1 MLVLGFSGGPELI
14 HENLYER
21 TLGAVHDSAIVLVED
36 GEVIFAIEEERLNR
50 IKHTNKFPGESL
62 RLCLK
67 SSGIQLEEVD
77 LIAYYAS
84 KEYLEIM
91 LKLLFFDN
99 TNVSVPII
107 DPTIFFQQL
116 FRRELNSEIN
126 PDKFC
131 FVTHHYTHA
140 MSALALSGYESSLVT
155 TFDGMGE
162 GISGMVFEGEGT
174 RLKQIA
180 GIPESKSLGNF
191 YENVI
196 GFLGYTMFDEY
207 KVMGLA
213 PYGNPERYRNV
224 FQTLYTLLPNGDYV
238 IHQDEII
245 SLFDLGIPRRKG
257 EPFTQIHKDIAASL
271 QETLEIIVFHVLQ
284 YYKQETKQKN
294 LCMAGGVAHNC
305 TLNGKILRSGMFENV
320 FVQPAAHDG
329 GCALGG
335 ALYAYYNANPMA
347 KKSSQLEHVYWGT
360 NIGGSPSVLNQ
371 LMQWQDFISFDK
383 LINVS
388 EQTAKLLASGY
399 VVGWVQDRSE
409 FGPRALGN
417 RSILADPR
425 PDENKARINK
435 MIKKREGYR
444 PFAPSVL
451 EEDVDEF
458 FEVPS
463 NQKQLPFMI
472 FVVNVRKEKRN
483 LLGAVTHVDGTARVQ
498 TVSRKT
504 NEKYWDLIH
513 WFKKLTGVPIL
524 LNTSFNNNVEPIV
537 DSIEDAVVCFLTTGL
552 DYLVVG
558 EYLIKK
564 KEVSWQNHLSLKLSL
579 PRYISLH
586 QVKKVCLDSKFD
598 NLFYIGNSYDTKFQI
613 GVSAEVFRVLTLAN
627 SEKTVGDLLQENG
640 ETEEGKAQG
649 IVNELIE
656 LWSQRLILLQP

>member
-21 TLGAVHDSAIVLVED
+21 KLGAVHDSAIVLVED

-140 MSALALSGYESSLVT
+140 MSALAVSGYESSLVT

-329 GCALGG
+329 GCALGA

-347 KKSSQLEHVYWGT
+347 KKPSQLEHVYWGT
-360 NIGGSPSVLNQ
+360 NIGGSPSILNQ

-383 LINVS
+383 LMNVS

-458 FEVPS
+458 FEVPF

-498 TVSRKT
+498 TVSRKI

-564 KEVSWQNHLSLKLSL
+564 KEISWQNHLSLKLSL

-627 SEKTVGDLLQENG
+627 SEKTVGNLLQENG

>member
-107 DPTIFFQQL
+107 DPRIFFQQL

-140 MSALALSGYESSLVT
+140 MSALAVSGYESSLIT

-224 FQTLYTLLPNGDYV
+224 FQTLYRLLPNGDYV

-245 SLFDLGIPRRKG
+245 SLFDLGTPRRKG

-271 QETLEIIVFHVLQ
+271 QETLEIIVFHILQ

-329 GCALGG
+329 GCALGA

-347 KKSSQLEHVYWGT
+347 KKPSQLEHVYWGT
-360 NIGGSPSVLNQ
+360 NIGGSPSILNQ

-383 LINVS
+383 LMNVS

-472 FVVNVRKEKRN
+472 FVVNVIKEKRN
-483 LLGAVTHVDGTARVQ
+483 LLGAVTHIDGTARVQ

-613 GVSAEVFRVLTLAN
+613 EVSAEVFRVLTLAN
-627 SEKTVGDLLQENG
+627 SEKTVGNLLQENG

-649 IVNELIE
+649 IINELIE

>member
-1 MLVLGFSGGPELI
+1 MQVLGISGGLEVI
-14 HENLYER
+14 HENLYNLPIWR
-21 TLGAVHDSAIVLVED
+21 NHDSAIVLVED

-50 IKHTNKFPGESL
+50 IKHTNKFPSESL

-77 LIAYYAS
+77 VIAYYFS
-84 KEYLEIM
+84 KKSIETWA
-91 LKLLFFDN
+91 KRLFLN
-99 TNVSVPII
+99 YAPVPAI
-107 DPTIFFQQL
+107 DPKIFLQHIFC
-116 FRRELNSEIN
+116 RGLNSKID

-131 FVTHHYTHA
+131 FVNHHYAHA
-140 MSALALSGYESSLVT
+140 MSALAFSGYESSLIT
-155 TFDGMGE
+155 TFDGSGD
-162 GISGMVFEGEGT
+162 GSSGMVLQGEGT
-174 RLKQIA
+174 MLKQIA
-180 GIPESKSLGNF
+180 DIPSSKSLGYF
-191 YENVI
+191 YYDVI
-196 GFLGYTMFDEY
+196 AFLGYSIFDEY

-213 PYGNPERYRNV
+213 PYGDPKRYRNV
-224 FQTLYTLLPNGDYV
+224 FQTFYTLLPKGDYV
-238 IHQDEII
+238 THRDKII
-245 SLFDLGIPRRKG
+245 SLFDLGVPRRKG

-271 QETLEIIVFHVLQ
+271 QETLENIVFHVIR

-305 TLNGKILRSGMFENV
+305 TLNGKILRSKMFENV
-320 FVQPAAHDG
+320 FVQPAAHDA
-329 GCALGG
+329 GCALGA

-347 KKSSQLEHVYWGT
+347 KKPSKLEHIYWGT
-360 NIGGSPSVLNQ
+360 DIGGSSSVLNQ
-371 LMQWQDFISFDK
+371 LMSWQHFIAFEK
-383 LINVS
+383 MMNVS

-399 VVGWVQDRSE
+399 VVGWIQDRSE

-425 PDENKARINK
+425 PDENKGRINK

-451 EEDVDEF
+451 EEDVDDF
-458 FEVPS
+458 FEVPP
-463 NQKQLPFMI
+463 NQKQLPFMV
-472 FVVNVRKEKRN
+472 FVVNVIEDKRN

-537 DSIEDAVVCFLTTGL
+537 DSVEDAVVCFLTTGL

-564 KEVSWQNHLSLKLSL
+564 KEVSWQNYLSLKLLL
-579 PRYISLH
+579 PPHISLH
-586 QVKKVCLDSKFD
+586 QVKKVCTNSKFD
-598 NLFYIGNSYDTKFQI
+598 NLFYIGNSYDTKFQV

-627 SEKTVGDLLQENG
+627 SEKTVGNLLNENG
-640 ETEEGKAQG
+640 ETKEGKTQR
-649 IVNELIE
+649 IVEELMK

>member
-1 MLVLGFSGGPELI
+1 MLVLGLSGGLDLV
-14 HENLYER
+14 HENLYSR
-21 TLGAVHDSAIVLVED
+21 WISLHHDSAAVLVED

-67 SSGIQLEEVD
+67 SKGIQLEEVD
-77 LIAYYAS
+77 LIAYYNSKKKFEMRVKQLFLDNAS
-84 KEYLEIM
+84 I
-91 LKLLFFDN
+91 
-99 TNVSVPII
+99 PII
-107 DPTIFFQQL
+107 DSTIFLQHVFC
-116 FRRELNSEIN
+116 RGLNSEID
-126 PDKFC
+126 PGKLY
-131 FVTHHYTHA
+131 FVHHHHAHA

-155 TFDGMGE
+155 TFDGQGN
-162 GISGMVFEGEGT
+162 GVSGRVFEGEGT
-174 RLKQIA
+174 ILKQIA
-180 GIPESKSLGNF
+180 DIPVSNSLGIF
-191 YENVI
+191 YEKI
-196 GFLGYTMFDEY
+196 IAFLGYSFFDEY

-213 PYGNPERYRNV
+213 PYGDPKRYRNV
-224 FQTLYTLLPNGDYV
+224 FQTLHTLLPNGDYV
-238 IHQDEII
+238 IHQDKIN
-245 SLFDLGIPRRKG
+245 SLFDLGVPRRKG

-271 QETLEIIVFHVLQ
+271 QETLENIVFHVLQ
-284 YYKQETKQKN
+284 YYRQETKHKN

-320 FVQPAAHDG
+320 FVQPAAHDA
-329 GCALGG
+329 GCALGA

-347 KKSSQLEHVYWGT
+347 KKPSKLEHVYWGT
-360 NIGGSPSVLNQ
+360 DIGGSSSVLKK
-371 LMQWQDFISFDK
+371 LIQWQDFIAFEK
-383 LINVS
+383 MMNVS
-388 EQTAKLLASGY
+388 EQTAKLLANGY
-399 VVGWVQDRSE
+399 VIGWIQGRSE

-417 RSILADPR
+417 RSIIADPR
-425 PDENKARINK
+425 PDENKGRINK

-451 EEDVDEF
+451 EEDANEF
-458 FEVPS
+458 FEVPP

-472 FVVNVRKEKRN
+472 FVLNVRKEKRN

-513 WFKKLTGVPIL
+513 WFKKLTGVPVL

-579 PRYISLH
+579 PPHISLH
-586 QVKKVCLDSKFD
+586 QVKKVCTDSKFD
-598 NLFYIGNSYDTKFQI
+598 NLLYIGNSYDTKFQV

-627 SEKTVGDLLQENG
+627 SEKTVGNLLHENG

-649 IVNELIE
+649 IVNELME

>member
-1 MLVLGFSGGPELI
+1 MRRKAKTGDFRAKVSEHQGKNNKIADWEKFRAFAETYGDKTQVEMAELW
-14 HENLYER
+14 
-21 TLGAVHDSAIVLVED
+21 D
-36 GEVIFAIEEERLNR
+36 GEI
-50 IKHTNKFPGESL
+50 SD
-62 RLCLK
+62 
-67 SSGIQLEEVD
+67 S
-77 LIAYYAS
+77 
-84 KEYLEIM
+84 
-91 LKLLFFDN
+91 
-99 TNVSVPII
+99 
-107 DPTIFFQQL
+107 TI
-116 FRRELNSEIN
+116 
-126 PDKFC
+126 
-131 FVTHHYTHA
+131 
-140 MSALALSGYESSLVT
+140 
-155 TFDGMGE
+155 
-162 GISGMVFEGEGT
+162 
-174 RLKQIA
+174 LKQIA
-180 GIPESKSLGNF
+180 DIPESKSLGRF
-191 YENVI
+191 YDDVI
-196 GFLGYTMFDEY
+196 GFLGYTVFDEY

-271 QETLEIIVFHVLQ
+271 QETLENIVFHVIQ

-329 GCALGG
+329 GCALGA

-347 KKSSQLEHVYWGT
+347 KKPSKLEHVYWGT
-360 NIGGSPSVLNQ
+360 DIGGSPSILNQ
-371 LMQWQDFISFDK
+371 LMQWQDFITFDK
-383 LINVS
+383 LMNVS

-399 VVGWVQDRSE
+399 VVGWVQGRSE

-425 PDENKARINK
+425 PEENKGRINK

-451 EEDVDEF
+451 EEDVDDF
-458 FEVPS
+458 FEVPP

-472 FVVNVRKEKRN
+472 FVVNVIEEKRN

-524 LNTSFNNNVEPIV
+524 LNTSLNNNVEPIV
-537 DSIEDAVVCFLTTGL
+537 DSVEDAVICFLTTGL

-564 KEVSWQNHLSLKLSL
+564 KEVSWQNHISLKLSL
-579 PRYISLH
+579 PPHISLH
-586 QVKKVCLDSKFD
+586 QVKKVCKDSKFD
-598 NLFYIGNSYDTKFQI
+598 NFFSIRNSYDTKFQV
-613 GVSAEVFRVLTLAN
+613 GVSGEVFRVLTLAAN
-627 SEKTVGDLLQENG
+627 SGKTVGSLLQENG

-649 IVNELIE
+649 IVEELIE